1 MSNYNIEYYNIHA
14 DDFYAGSVDADMSEW
29 RNRFIKYLPDGGR
42 VLDAGC
48 GSGRDSKAFIMQG
61 YSVVAIDASREM
73 CLRASELLGQEVW
86 QMRFDEMS
94 FDDEFDGVWACASLL
109 HVPVSEMAD
118 VLKKIKHG
126 LRPEGFFYA
135 SFKYGEGETVTD
147 VRVFTNYTLESV
159 CELVEGA
166 GFRVLECD
174 ISYDVRPGRKE
185 EKWVNVIAVPV
196 ATKSG
201 GEL

>member
-1 MSNYNIEYYNIHA
+1 MSNSNIEYYNMHA
-14 DDFYAGSVDADMSEW
+14 DDFFEGSVDADMSEW

-61 YSVVAIDASREM
+61 FSVVAIDASREM
-73 CLRASELLGQEVW
+73 CKRASELLGQEVW

-94 FDDEFDGVWACASLL
+94 FDDEFDGVWSCASLL
-109 HVPVSEMAD
+109 HVQVSEMAD

-126 LRPEGFFYA
+126 LRPEGIFYA
-135 SFKYGEGETVTD
+135 SFKYGEGETVKD
-147 VRVFTNYTLESV
+147 VRSFTNYTLESV
-159 CELVEGA
+159 CELLKGA

-174 ISYDVRPGRKE
+174 ISYDVRPGREE
-185 EKWVNVIAVPV
+185 EKWVNVIAV
-196 ATKSG
+196 S
-201 GEL
+201 

>member
-1 MSNYNIEYYNIHA
+1 MSNSNIEYYNMHA
-14 DDFYAGSVDADMSEW
+14 DDFFEGSVDADMSEW

-61 YSVVAIDASREM
+61 YSVVAIDASGEM

-86 QMRFDEMS
+86 QIRFDEMS

-109 HVPVSEMAD
+109 HVPISEMAD

-126 LRPEGFFYA
+126 LRPEGIFYA
-135 SFKYGEGETVTD
+135 SFKYGEGETVKD
-147 VRVFTNYTLESV
+147 VRSFTNYTLESV
-159 CELVEGA
+159 CELMEGT

-174 ISYDVRPGRKE
+174 ISYDVRPGREE
-185 EKWVNVIAVPV
+185 EKWVNVIAV
-196 ATKSG
+196 S
-201 GEL
+201 